1 MKAKADY
8 AWKLSRKIIRELLT
22 ALLIL
27 VLTCM
32 YVELSII
39 PDSGFVAEIRDV
51 TLRRVVFHLI
61 GAGVFCGIYLFIKF
75 RNEDLKDRQFLYD
88 TLNWNDRYLKLYMT
102 PLLYIPVFIPILSI
116 FVLPVRRIVQ
126 LYRLRK
132 FFRECVV
139 KLVNSPDEI
148 SG

>member
-75 RNEDLKDRQFLYD
+75 RNEDLKDRQFLND

-102 PLLYIPVFIPILSI
+102 PPALYSCFHSHPVNFCTAGSPYCPAVQASEILQRMCSETCK
-116 FVLPVRRIVQ
+116 Q
-126 LYRLRK
+126 
-132 FFRECVV
+132 
-139 KLVNSPDEI
+139 